1 MLKCNLFAVSAVS
14 LLAAQF
20 ALPAAAGDAW
30 DVRLTPYL
38 WAMGID
44 GDFHVR
50 GHDFNSSAD
59 FSDIMDNMDIGG
71 SVMLEANKGNW
82 VNLVQFDYLAIDSGD
97 VELRRA
103 SNKAQLKSDSTLGVV
118 ATGVRFHA
126 GQRST
131 IDALVGV
138 RYIKLDTDFK
148 IQNVGEVD
156 GSSTQYD
163 GVVMLR
169 PRLALSKYWTF
180 SPTLSVGAGDSDL
193 VWEMA
198 PEFVYDCCGTE
209 FRFGYRNLNYDL
221 ENGNDS
227 ADISISGPVIGVG
240 FAF

>member
-1 MLKCNLFAVSAVS
+1 
-14 LLAAQF
+14 
-20 ALPAAAGDAW
+20 
-30 DVRLTPYL
+30 
-38 WAMGID
+38 
-44 GDFHVR
+44 
-50 GHDFNSSAD
+50 
-59 FSDIMDNMDIGG
+59 
-71 SVMLEANKGNW
+71 
-82 VNLVQFDYLAIDSGD
+82 
-97 VELRRA
+97 
-103 SNKAQLKSDSTLGVV
+103 LKSDSTLGVV

-209 FRFGYRNLNYDL
+209 FRFGSRNLNYDL
-221 ENGNDS
+221 ENGHDS